1 MMGER
6 EILHL
11 LRLICRRLDTI
22 ESKLDNDADLL
33 TIGQVSEMLGRTK
46 NAIRQMVH
54 RGQIDAEHAPNGQLR
69 FRRGHVKAMQNAT
82 A

>member
-1 MMGER
+1 MSGE
-6 EILHL
+6 
-11 LRLICRRLDTI
+11 
-22 ESKLDNDADLL
+22 
-33 TIGQVSEMLGRTK
+33 LGRTK